1 MNSTLEIQERRT
13 ELRHDL
19 LDAFAGK
26 MMVEMG
32 AAISGAL
39 TILGDRLGIY
49 QALAKAGP
57 VTSAALAG
65 LTGLDERYL
74 REWLHAQAASAY
86 IECDPEA
93 GLFWMNP
100 EQIAIFADPESTA
113 AMSAGFYGISA
124 VYHDVPLLE
133 EAFKSGKGVAWA
145 DHHSCLFCGVDRF
158 FRPGYVANLVPVW
171 IPALDGVEAKLIAGG
186 RVADVGCGHG
196 SSTILM
202 AKAYP
207 ESKFTGFDFHEA
219 SIEAARKHAAEE
231 GLANVEFE
239 VATAKDFPGKGY
251 DLVTVFDALHDMGDP
266 VGAAVHIRQALAA
279 DGTWMIVEP
288 MAGDTLAEN
297 LNPLGR
303 RYYSFSAMICTPG
316 SRSQEVGLALGAQ
329 AGEKRLRGV
338 VEEGGFTRF
347 RRASETPVNLILEAR
362 P

>member
-1 MNSTLEIQERRT
+1 MNSTLEPQERRT
-13 ELRHDL
+13 AIRPDL
-19 LDAFAGK
+19 LEAFAGK

-32 AAISGAL
+32 AAVSGAL

-49 QALAKAGP
+49 EALAKAGP
-57 VTSAALAG
+57 TSSEGLAKAA
-65 LTGLDERYL
+65 GLDERYL
-74 REWLHAQAASAY
+74 REWLHAQAASGY
-86 IECDPEA
+86 IDCDPDK

-100 EQIAIFADPESTA
+100 EQIAVFADPESTLL
-113 AMSAGFYGISA
+113 MSAGFYSISA

-133 EAFKSGKGVAWA
+133 AAFRSGKGVAWA
-145 DHHSCLFCGVDRF
+145 EHHSCLFCGTERF
-158 FRPGYVANLVPVW
+158 FRAGYRENLVPSW
-171 IPALDGVEAKLIAGG
+171 IPSLDGVEAKLIAGAK
-186 RVADVGCGHG
+186 VADVGCGHG
-196 SSTILM
+196 ASTVLM

-207 ESKFTGFDFHEA
+207 KSHFIGFDLHEE
-219 SIEAARKHAAEE
+219 SIKVARERAAEE
-231 GLANVEFE
+231 GVANIEFQ
-239 VATAKDFPGKGY
+239 VGTAKAFPGKDY

-266 VGAAVHIRQALAA
+266 VGASVHIRESLKP

-303 RYYSFSAMICTPG
+303 LYYSFSTMVCTPG

-329 AGEKRLRGV
+329 AGEKRLRAV

-347 RRASETPVNLILEAR
+347 RRAAATAVNLILEAR